1 MFTCVY
7 LCETCNEWYLRIDH
21 HFTSHKRHRNDKADQ
36 ERLVAEAKRK
46 IWFDQG
52 SPSSKSA
59 STKTQTSLKD
69 SFATSPNTDFIYR
82 SKLTQNIKAFNQKLD
97 TPVEYLP
104 PNAQKIT
111 AEPRT
116 KWEIKDEDYIS

>member
-1 MFTCVY
+1 M
-7 LCETCNEWYLRIDH
+7 RIDH
-21 HFTSHKRHRNDKADQ
+21 HFTSHKRHRNDIADQ

-69 SFATSPNTDFIYR
+69 SFATSPNRDFIYR
-82 SKLTQNIKAFNQKLD
+82 SKLTQNINALNQKLD